1 MYSILLCTISP
12 RPGGRKKL
20 GGGEERGE
28 RKREERKGGEKE
40 REKGEERERKGER
53 DCQLEN
59 APTVYNMTALH
70 WHDLFRYSLLTYLY
84 FYA

>member
-1 MYSILLCTISP
+1 MVRCFDRVLQAVPGRLRQSYRA

-40 REKGEERERKGER
+40 RERGEEREKRRERLSTRKCPNG
-53 DCQLEN
+53 
-59 APTVYNMTALH
+59 V
-70 WHDLFRYSLLTYLY
+70 
-84 FYA
+84 

>member
-1 MYSILLCTISP
+1 MATLPAAPNKLSLHSSRA

-40 REKGEERERKGER
+40 RERGEEREKRRERLSTRKCPNG
-53 DCQLEN
+53 
-59 APTVYNMTALH
+59 V
-70 WHDLFRYSLLTYLY
+70 
-84 FYA
+84 